1 MWMGMLEWSAPVSEF
16 LVIESLARCCTSPAN
31 SLRFSSSRCL
41 NSANSSGDRCV
52 LGNGLSSM
60 NWSWSCEG
68 AEVPTGRLR
77 KEEGAVPGDLPALVP
92 PRALVFAVFE
102 VVPLFVRLAAIADDD
117 LTVLLI
123 GIFVAAALVV
133 EVFFFFPVFVFFF
146 EEATVFFLVPALG
159 ILLREV
165 TALDFPRA
173 LIVLAF
179 VRFATKALSPSL
191 PENLHKP
198 LQGKKKQKSNQV
210 V

>member
-1 MWMGMLEWSAPVSEF
+1 M
-16 LVIESLARCCTSPAN
+16 
-31 SLRFSSSRCL
+31 
-41 NSANSSGDRCV
+41 
-52 LGNGLSSM
+52 
-60 NWSWSCEG
+60 
-68 AEVPTGRLR
+68 PTGRLR

-92 PRALVFAVFE
+92 PRALVFAVIE
-102 VVPLFVRLAAIADDD
+102 VAPLFVRLAAIADDD

-133 EVFFFFPVFVFFF
+133 EVFFFFFPVFVFFF